1 MARAGFA
8 FKGAPN
14 TIGNPATV
22 ELAWLWPHPLA
33 VHTTLHPPRIEGR
46 VVVNSSET
54 VTRVGI

>member
-33 VHTTLHPPRIEGR
+33 VHTTLHPPRIEG
-46 VVVNSSET
+46 
-54 VTRVGI
+54 